1 MNRVIPKCMRF
12 NLDGTDK
19 DFDQT
24 PQLHADGWMRPCCW
38 LGQQGIDKEEV
49 KELGLLDE
57 ELHIRN
63 VKDLDEIFESN
74 QWNNF
79 IDLLYNKQELL
90 PGICF
95 RFCGEDNVH
104 KP

>member
-1 MNRVIPKCMRF
+1 MNRVIPKCMPF

-49 KELGLLDE
+49 DKPD
-57 ELHIRN
+57 
-63 VKDLDEIFESN
+63 
-74 QWNNF
+74 F
-79 IDLLYNKQELL
+79 IDDYHADTFKMMTLPLSDPGKQAKCPLKKLEKA
-90 PGICF
+90 CQ
-95 RFCGEDNVH
+95 NVRR
-104 KP
+104 